1 MSKSIELIKAPAPTS
16 TEAARGNIHLAKSLA
31 KASMQLFGLPFD
43 IARHQYAYA
52 QQVGLIAPSIVA
64 GAKFGRAVGALETLT
79 LGPWARQV

>member
-1 MSKSIELIKAPAPTS
+1 MSKSIELIKAPALTAKDTAS
-16 TEAARGNIHLAKSLA
+16 RDMHLAKSIA

-43 IARHQYAYA
+43 MARHQYAYA
-52 QQVGLIAPSIVA
+52 QQVGLIAPSMVA

>member
-1 MSKSIELIKAPAPTS
+1 MSKSIEFTKAPAPIL
-16 TEAARGNIHLAKSLA
+16 TESARSDVHLAKSIA

-43 IARHQYAYA
+43 MARHQYAYA
-52 QQVGLIAPSIVA
+52 QQVGLIAPSMVA

>member
-1 MSKSIELIKAPAPTS
+1 MSKSIELIKAPAP
-16 TEAARGNIHLAKSLA
+16 AFKDPARGDAQWAKSIT

-43 IARHQYAYA
+43 MARHQYAYA
-52 QQVGLIAPSIVA
+52 QQVGLIAPSMVA

>member
-1 MSKSIELIKAPAPTS
+1 MSKSIELIKAPAPTLKDS
-16 TEAARGNIHLAKSLA
+16 ARGDVHLAKSIA

-43 IARHQYAYA
+43 MARHQYAYA
-52 QQVGLIAPSIVA
+52 QQVGLIAPSMLA